1 MPNAGYWFATGDAHV
16 VYPGQDGYP
25 LDSLRLRAMKQALDD
40 IRVMKLA
47 EQRCG
52 KETVVAEAEKI
63 AGKID
68 FAHCIND
75 VATMQALRDRM
86 TDLVLGK

>member
-1 MPNAGYWFATGDAHV
+1 
-16 VYPGQDGYP
+16 
-25 LDSLRLRAMKQALDD
+25 
-40 IRVMKLA
+40 MKLA

-52 KETVVAEAEKI
+52 KEAVVAEAEKI